1 MTEPSRRPRLSAV
14 RRGGA
19 RVTSLELFFDL
30 VFVLAVTQC
39 TASIAHDPSWTG
51 VAEALA
57 VLALLWWAWGGYAW
71 LTSLIDPEEG
81 PVRLLMFGAMA
92 ATVVASLCV
101 PEVFGDLGLTFALAY
116 GVLRV
121 AHLGLYAVGA
131 RGMPDLR
138 HAIAGLAVSTAIGLT
153 LLIAASFADGW
164 VRGALWALALLL
176 DIGGPFVSDSSGW
189 TMQPEHFAERF
200 GLFVLIALGESV
212 VAIGAGA
219 AGDVTFG
226 VVVAAVLGVVIAAG
240 LWWTYFDVVSIIA
253 AERLA
258 ETPPGKQQN
267 DLGRDAWAYLHF
279 PMVAGIVLVAFGLKS
294 TLAHVGD
301 ALGAIPG
308 FALLG
313 GTALYMAGHVG
324 FRLRVMGTLSVQRTL
339 AAAALLALLP
349 VGSRVPALLAATIPA
364 AVVWAV
370 IGYETWR
377 YDELRRRV
385 RRHA

>member
-1 MTEPSRRPRLSAV
+1 MTVRRPRLSAV
-14 RRGGA
+14 RRGGG
-19 RVTSLELFFDL
+19 RVTNLELFFDL

-51 VAEALA
+51 IFEALA

-92 ATVVASLCV
+92 ATVVASLCI

-138 HAIAGLAVSTAIGLT
+138 RAIAGLTVSTVLGLS

-164 VRGALWALALLL
+164 IRGALWGVALLL

-189 TMQPEHFAERF
+189 TMQPEHFSERF

-219 AGDVTFG
+219 EGDVTFG
-226 VVVAAVLGVVIAAG
+226 VVVAAVLGVVLAAG
-240 LWWTYFDVVSIIA
+240 LWWMYFDVVSTIA

-258 ETPPGKQQN
+258 ETPPGKRQN

-279 PMVAGIVLVAFGLKS
+279 PMIAGIVLVAFGLKS
-294 TLAHVGD
+294 TLAHVGGP
-301 ALGAIPG
+301 LGAIPG

-313 GTALYMAGHVG
+313 GTALYLLAHVG
-324 FRLRVMGTLSVQRTL
+324 FRLRVMGTVSIQRTI
-339 AAAALLALLP
+339 AGVALLALLP
-349 VGSRVPALLAATIPA
+349 VGSRVPALAAATMTA
-364 AVVWAV
+364 AVAWAV
-370 IGYETWR
+370 VAYETWR
-377 YDELRRRV
+377 YEELRRRV
-385 RRHA
+385 RHHA